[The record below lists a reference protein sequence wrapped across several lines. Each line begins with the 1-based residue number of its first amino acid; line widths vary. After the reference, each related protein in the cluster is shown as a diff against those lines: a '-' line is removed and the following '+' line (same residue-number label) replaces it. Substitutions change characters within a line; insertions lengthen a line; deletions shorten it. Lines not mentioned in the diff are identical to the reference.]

1 MHGGPCFMFNTTTFR
16 RDSLLTGLFYL
27 GLAITGSL
35 GFLLVRPDLFVDG
48 DPAKTLTNLVEREQ
62 LARAGIALEMGTV
75 IFQSLAALWFARLFR
90 DVDAFAANALAV
102 FGMFNAVVILASAAL
117 LQAALT
123 AAIGSTGADP
133 WMAHFAYVLS
143 GSFWQV
149 GSVFFGLWLLPMGWL
164 VLKSG
169 IGHRALGWILIAGAV
184 GYVAG
189 FFVAVLLPET
199 SASAGFLAI
208 PATVGEFWIIILLL
222 VRSRSGP
229 PGRNANGAS

>member
-1 MHGGPCFMFNTTTFR
+1 MFNTTTFR

-35 GFLLVRPDLFVDG
+35 GFLMVRPDLFVDG
-48 DPAKTLTNLVEREQ
+48 DHVKTLANLVQREQ
-62 LARAGIALEMGTV
+62 LARVGIALEMGTV

-90 DVDAFAANALAV
+90 EVDAFAANALAV
-102 FGMFNAVVILASAAL
+102 FGMVNAIVILASAAL

-123 AAIGSTGADP
+123 TALGSTGADP

-143 GSFWQV
+143 SSFWQV

-169 IGHRALGWILIAGAV
+169 IGHRALGWILIAGGV
-184 GYVAG
+184 GYVAS
-189 FFVAVLLPET
+189 FFIAVLLPQIGAT
-199 SASAGFLAI
+199 AGYLAI

-222 VRSRSGP
+222 IRSMSGQ
-229 PGRNANGAS
+229 PGRNANGES